1 MVAQV
6 SFLKG
11 YGPKKLYDYFTE
23 VDVKAGELVVV
34 PAGSSYSLAKVE
46 KVKEQSA
53 KAKLYIVQVVD
64 KKAIKRAKELAEAR
78 GFMEDLL

>member
-6 SFLKG
+6 SFLRD

-34 PAGSSYSLAKVE
+34 PAGSSYTLAKVE
-46 KVKEQSA
+46 KIRERSDR
-53 KAKLYIVQVVD
+53 AKLYIIQVVD
-64 KKAIKRAKELAEAR
+64 KKAIKRAEELAEAR
-78 GFMEDLL
+78 DFMEDLL

>member
-6 SFLKG
+6 SFLKD

-34 PAGSSYSLAKVE
+34 PAGSSYTLAKVE
-46 KVKEQSA
+46 KIRERSDR
-53 KAKLYIVQVVD
+53 AKLYIIQVVD
-64 KKAIKRAKELAEAR
+64 KKAIKRAEELAEAR
-78 GFMEDLL
+78 DFMEDLL

>member
-6 SFLKG
+6 SFLKD

-23 VDVKAGELVVV
+23 VDVNVGELVVV

-53 KAKLYIVQVVD
+53 KASLYVIQVVD

-78 GFMEDLL
+78 DFMEDLL

>member
-6 SFLKG
+6 SFLKD

-46 KVKEQSA
+46 KIRERSDR
-53 KAKLYIVQVVD
+53 AKLYIVQVVD

-78 GFMEDLL
+78 DFMEDLL

>member
-6 SFLKG
+6 SFLKD

-23 VDVKAGELVVV
+23 VDVNACELVVV

-46 KVKEQSA
+46 KIRERSDR
-53 KAKLYIVQVVD
+53 AKLYIVQVVD
-64 KKAIKRAKELAEAR
+64 KKAIKRAKELAAVR
-78 GFMEDLL
+78 AFMEDLL

>member
-6 SFLKG
+6 SFLRD

-34 PAGSSYSLAKVE
+34 PAGSSYTLAKVE
-46 KVKEQSA
+46 KIRERSDT
-53 KAKLYIVQVVD
+53 AKLYIIQVVD
-64 KKAIKRAKELAEAR
+64 KKAIKRAEELAEAR
-78 GFMEDLL
+78 DFMEDLL

>member
-6 SFLKG
+6 SFLKD

-34 PAGSSYSLAKVE
+34 PAGSSYTLAKVE
-46 KVKEQSA
+46 KIRERSDT
-53 KAKLYIVQVVD
+53 AKLYIIQVVD
-64 KKAIKRAKELAEAR
+64 KKAIKRAEELAEAR
-78 GFMEDLL
+78 DFMEDLL

>member
-6 SFLKG
+6 SFLKD

-34 PAGSSYSLAKVE
+34 PAGSSYSLAEVE
-46 KVKEQSA
+46 KVKEKST
-53 KAKLYIVQVVD
+53 KARLYVVQVVD
-64 KKAIKRAKELAEAR
+64 KKAIKRAKELAEAKE
-78 GFMEDLL
+78 FMEDLL